1 MKKIT
6 LLVAS
11 IFLFGG
17 IVANAADRNHKS
29 PVDFR
34 NAEPIVFTERG
45 VEFYVFADGQFDFN
59 SRQSNKDVN
68 YNSNRR
74 YESNKSYGK
83 PGNGPKWNN
92 GVAIEYARNGKISRV
107 GNVIIR
113 YDSNNRIKQIGSVD
127 MDYNRYGLTQV
138 GDLHIVYNHHR
149 QIVDVYGAVND
160 NRGNQ
165 YSHYDKDYNDRD
177 YNTKNQ
183 DDNYYKTRDRKPNK
197 VVASV
202 DIRIK
207 R

>member
-17 IVANAADRNHKS
+17 IVAHAADKNHKS

-34 NAEPIVFTERG
+34 NTEPIVFTENG

-59 SRQSNKDVN
+59 LRQSNRDVN

-74 YESNKSYGK
+74 YESNKYYGK
-83 PGNGPKWNN
+83 PGNSPKWNN

-113 YDSNNRIKQIGSVD
+113 YDSHDRIKQIGSVD

-138 GDLHIVYNHHR
+138 GGLHIVYNNHR
-149 QIVDVYGAVND
+149 QIVDIYGAVNRYND
-160 NRGNQ
+160 NQ
-165 YSHYDKDYNDRD
+165 YDSRKNDNYVDYNA
-177 YNTKNQ
+177 
-183 DDNYYKTRDRKPNK
+183 KPNK
-197 VVASV
+197 VVASLE
-202 DIRIK
+202 IRIN